1 MKLVPWLEFE
11 VASLSGE
18 LSNPVFEVDALDELT
33 EALYAGDAVPV
44 LARFEGELQHHRKRT
59 LKWTPSL
66 GQPVDLLKR

>member
-1 MKLVPWLEFE
+1 
-11 VASLSGE
+11 
-18 LSNPVFEVDALDELT
+18 LT